1 MAASLGNRS
10 GEMEVFAA
18 VVERG
23 GFSAAAKAF
32 QMSPSAVSKLV
43 LRLETRLGARLIN
56 RSTRKLQLTAE
67 GQAFHQRCVT
77 ILGDIAE
84 AECEAAAGRAPRGR
98 VRVNANVA
106 FGNHVLLPLV
116 PNFLVEHPELTL
128 DIVLTDNVIDL
139 LDERADIA
147 IRVGPLR
154 GNQLMARKIGESGV
168 AVVAAPAYLAR
179 HGEPKAPAELE
190 RHNLVG
196 FNFAR
201 SVEGWPFRVGGEL
214 ISIAAVGNTLVGDGE
229 TARQLAV
236 AGVGLARLGRF
247 HVDAEIAAGRLVP
260 VLEAFNPGDIE
271 AIHAVYLGQGGFV
284 PARMRAFIDFLARNV
299 RIRSGEPYV
308 SLSLD
313 RSAREVA
320 PAP

>member
-1 MAASLGNRS
+1 MATLLGNRS

-23 GFSAAAKAF
+23 GFSAAAKLLS
-32 QMSPSAVSKLV
+32 MTPSAVSKLV
-43 LRLETRLGARLIN
+43 SRLEARLGARLIN

-77 ILGDIAE
+77 ILSDIAE

-116 PNFLVEHPELTL
+116 PAFLAEHPELTL
-128 DIVLTDNVIDL
+128 DLVLTDQVVDL
-139 LDERADIA
+139 LEERADIA
-147 IRVGPLR
+147 IRVAPGPLR

-168 AVVAAPAYLAR
+168 AVVASPDYLAR
-179 HGEPKAPAELE
+179 HGEPKRPAELE
-190 RHNLVG
+190 KHNLIG

-201 SVEGWPFRVGGEL
+201 SVEGWPFRVGSEL
-214 ISIAAVGNTLVGDGE
+214 ISVAAVGNTMVGDGE

-247 HVDAEIAAGRLVP
+247 HTEAEIAAGRLVT
-260 VLEAFNPGDIE
+260 VLEDFNAGDIE
-271 AIHAVYLGQGGFV
+271 VIHAVYLGQGGFV

-299 RIRSGEPYV
+299 KIRV
-308 SLSLD
+308 
-313 RSAREVA
+313 
-320 PAP
+320 

>member
-1 MAASLGNRS
+1 MASLLGNRS
-10 GEMEVFAA
+10 GEMEVFTA

-23 GFSAAAKAF
+23 GFSAAAKVFA
-32 QMSPSAVSKLV
+32 MTPSAVSKLV
-43 LRLETRLGARLIN
+43 SRLEARLGARLIN

-67 GQAFHQRCVT
+67 GQAFHQRCIA

-116 PNFLVEHPELTL
+116 PAFLAENPELTL
-128 DIVLTDNVIDL
+128 DLVLTDQVVDL
-139 LDERADIA
+139 LEERADIA

-154 GNQLMARKIGESGV
+154 GNQLMARKLGESGV
-168 AVVAAPAYLAR
+168 AVVAAPSYLAR
-179 HGEPKAPAELE
+179 NGEPRTLAELE
-190 RHNLVG
+190 RHNRIG

-201 SVEGWPFRVGGEL
+201 SVEGWPFMVDGK
-214 ISIAAVGNTLVGDGE
+214 ITSVTAVGNIQVGDGE

-236 AGVGLARLGRF
+236 AGIGVARLGRF
-247 HVDAEIAAGRLVP
+247 HVEAEIAAGRLVT
-260 VLEAFNPGDIE
+260 VLDEFNPGDIE

-299 RIRSGEPYV
+299 RIRADQPF
-308 SLSLD
+308 LP
-313 RSAREVA
+313 RSRI
-320 PAP
+320 

>member
-1 MAASLGNRS
+1 MAALISNRS

-23 GFSAAAKAF
+23 GFSAAAKLF
-32 QMSPSAVSKLV
+32 GMTPSAVSKLV
-43 LRLETRLGARLIN
+43 TRLEGRLGARLIN

-77 ILGDIAE
+77 ILSDIAE

-106 FGNHVLLPLV
+106 FGNQILLPLV
-116 PNFLVEHPELTL
+116 PAFLAEHPELS
-128 DIVLTDNVIDL
+128 IDL
-139 LDERADIA
+139 VFTDQVVDLIEERADIA
-147 IRVGPLR
+147 IRVAPGPLR

-168 AVVAAPAYLAR
+168 AVVASPDYLAR
-179 HGEPKAPAELE
+179 HGEPKTPAELVK
-190 RHNLVG
+190 HNLIG

-201 SVEGWPFRVGGEL
+201 SVEGWPFRVDGAL
-214 ISIAAVGNTLVGDGE
+214 ISIAAVGNTQVGDGE
-229 TARQLAV
+229 IARQLAV

-247 HVDAEIAAGRLVP
+247 HTQAEVAAGRLVT
-260 VLEAFNPGDIE
+260 VLEDFNAGDIE
-271 AIHAVYLGQGGFV
+271 VIHAVYLGQGGFV

-299 RIRSGEPYV
+299 KIR
-308 SLSLD
+308 
-313 RSAREVA
+313 A
-320 PAP
+320 

>member
-1 MAASLGNRS
+1 MAALLSNRS

-23 GFSAAAKAF
+23 GFSAAAKLF
-32 QMSPSAVSKLV
+32 NMTPSAVSKLV
-43 LRLETRLGARLIN
+43 TRLEARLGARLIN

-77 ILGDIAE
+77 ILSDIAE

-106 FGNHVLLPLV
+106 FGNQILLPLV
-116 PNFLVEHPELTL
+116 PAFLAEHPELSVDL
-128 DIVLTDNVIDL
+128 VFTDQVVDL
-139 LDERADIA
+139 IEERADIA
-147 IRVGPLR
+147 IRVAPGPLR

-168 AVVAAPAYLAR
+168 AVVASPDYLAR
-179 HGEPKAPAELE
+179 HGEPRTPADLAK
-190 RHNLVG
+190 HNLIG

-201 SVEGWPFRVGGEL
+201 SVEGWPFRVDGAL
-214 ISIAAVGNTLVGDGE
+214 ISIAAVGNTQVGDGE
-229 TARQLAV
+229 IARQLAV

-247 HVDAEIAAGRLVP
+247 HTQAEVAAGRLVT
-260 VLEAFNPGDIE
+260 VLDDFNPGDIE
-271 AIHAVYLGQGGFV
+271 VIHAVYLGQGGFV

-299 RIRSGEPYV
+299 KIR
-308 SLSLD
+308 
-313 RSAREVA
+313 A
-320 PAP
+320 

>member
-1 MAASLGNRS
+1 MAALLSNRS

-23 GFSAAAKAF
+23 GFSAAAKLF
-32 QMSPSAVSKLV
+32 GMTPSAVSKLV
-43 LRLETRLGARLIN
+43 TRLEGRLGARLVN

-77 ILGDIAE
+77 ILSDIAE

-106 FGNHVLLPLV
+106 FGNQILLPLV
-116 PNFLVEHPELTL
+116 PAFLAEHPELSVDL
-128 DIVLTDNVIDL
+128 VFTDQVVDL
-139 LDERADIA
+139 IEERADIA
-147 IRVGPLR
+147 IRVAPGPLR

-168 AVVAAPAYLAR
+168 AVVASPDYLAR
-179 HGEPKAPAELE
+179 HGEPKTPADLAK
-190 RHNLVG
+190 HNLIG

-201 SVEGWPFRVGGEL
+201 SVEGWPFRVDGAL
-214 ISIAAVGNTLVGDGE
+214 ISVAAVGNTQVGDGE
-229 TARQLAV
+229 IARQLAV

-247 HVDAEIAAGRLVP
+247 HTQAEVAAGRLVA
-260 VLEAFNPGDIE
+260 VLEDFNAGDIE
-271 AIHAVYLGQGGFV
+271 VIHAVYLGQGGFV

-299 RIRSGEPYV
+299 KIR
-308 SLSLD
+308 
-313 RSAREVA
+313 A
-320 PAP
+320 

>member
-1 MAASLGNRS
+1 MATLLGNRS

-23 GFSAAAKAF
+23 GFSAAAKLLS
-32 QMSPSAVSKLV
+32 MTPSAVSKLV
-43 LRLETRLGARLIN
+43 SRLEARLGARLIN

-77 ILGDIAE
+77 ILSDIAE

-116 PNFLVEHPELTL
+116 PAFLAEHPELTL
-128 DIVLTDNVIDL
+128 DLVLTDQVVDL
-139 LDERADIA
+139 LEERADIA
-147 IRVGPLR
+147 IRVAPGPLR

-168 AVVAAPAYLAR
+168 AVVASPDYLAR
-179 HGEPKAPAELE
+179 HGEPKRPAELE
-190 RHNLVG
+190 KHNLIG

-201 SVEGWPFRVGGEL
+201 SVEGWPFRVGSEL
-214 ISIAAVGNTLVGDGE
+214 ISVAAVGNTMVGDGE

-247 HVDAEIAAGRLVP
+247 HTEAEIAAGRLVP
-260 VLEAFNPGDIE
+260 VLEDFNAGDIE
-271 AIHAVYLGQGGFV
+271 VIHAVYLGQGGFV

-299 RIRSGEPYV
+299 KIRV
-308 SLSLD
+308 
-313 RSAREVA
+313 
-320 PAP
+320 

>member
-116 PNFLVEHPELTL
+116 PNFLAEHPELTL

>member
-1 MAASLGNRS
+1 MAALLSNRS

-23 GFSAAAKAF
+23 GFSAAAKLF
-32 QMSPSAVSKLV
+32 GMTPSAVSKLV
-43 LRLETRLGARLIN
+43 TRLEARLGARLVN

-77 ILGDIAE
+77 ILSDIAE

-106 FGNHVLLPLV
+106 FGNQILLPLV
-116 PNFLVEHPELTL
+116 PTFLAEHPDLSVDL
-128 DIVLTDNVIDL
+128 VFTDQVVDL
-139 LDERADIA
+139 IEERADIA
-147 IRVGPLR
+147 IRVAPGPLR

-168 AVVAAPAYLAR
+168 AVVASPDYLAR
-179 HGEPKAPAELE
+179 HGEPRTPADLAK
-190 RHNLVG
+190 HNLIG

-201 SVEGWPFRVGGEL
+201 SVEGWPFRVDGAL
-214 ISIAAVGNTLVGDGE
+214 ISIAAVGNTQVGDGE
-229 TARQLAV
+229 IARQLAV

-247 HVDAEIAAGRLVP
+247 HTQTEVAAGRLVT
-260 VLEAFNPGDIE
+260 VLEDFNPGDIE
-271 AIHAVYLGQGGFV
+271 VIHAVYLGQGGFV

-299 RIRSGEPYV
+299 KIR
-308 SLSLD
+308 
-313 RSAREVA
+313 A
-320 PAP
+320 

>member
-1 MAASLGNRS
+1 MAALLSNRS

-23 GFSAAAKAF
+23 GFSAAAKLLG
-32 QMSPSAVSKLV
+32 MTPSAVSKLV
-43 LRLETRLGARLIN
+43 TRLEARLGARLVN

-77 ILGDIAE
+77 ILSDIAE

-106 FGNHVLLPLV
+106 FGNQILLPLV
-116 PNFLVEHPELTL
+116 PAFLAEHPELSVDL
-128 DIVLTDNVIDL
+128 VFTDQVVDL
-139 LDERADIA
+139 IEERADIA
-147 IRVGPLR
+147 IRVAPGPLR

-168 AVVAAPAYLAR
+168 AVVASPDYLAR
-179 HGEPKAPAELE
+179 HGEPRTPADLAK
-190 RHNLVG
+190 HNLIG

-201 SVEGWPFRVGGEL
+201 SVEGWPFRVDGAL
-214 ISIAAVGNTLVGDGE
+214 ISIAAVGNTQVGDGE
-229 TARQLAV
+229 IARQLAV

-247 HVDAEIAAGRLVP
+247 HTQAEVAAGRLVT
-260 VLEAFNPGDIE
+260 VLEDFNPGDIE
-271 AIHAVYLGQGGFV
+271 VIHAVYLGQGGFV

-299 RIRSGEPYV
+299 KIR
-308 SLSLD
+308 
-313 RSAREVA
+313 A
-320 PAP
+320 

>member
-1 MAASLGNRS
+1 MAALLSNRS

-23 GFSAAAKAF
+23 GFSAAAKIF
-32 QMSPSAVSKLV
+32 SMTPSAVSKLV
-43 LRLETRLGARLIN
+43 TRLEARLGARLIN

-77 ILGDIAE
+77 ILSDIAE

-106 FGNHVLLPLV
+106 FGNQILLPLV
-116 PNFLVEHPELTL
+116 PAFLAEHPELS
-128 DIVLTDNVIDL
+128 IDL
-139 LDERADIA
+139 VFTDQVVDLIEERADIA
-147 IRVGPLR
+147 IRVAPGPLR

-168 AVVAAPAYLAR
+168 AVVASPDYLAR
-179 HGEPKAPAELE
+179 HGEPKTPADLAK
-190 RHNLVG
+190 HNLIG

-201 SVEGWPFRVGGEL
+201 SVEGWPFRVDGAL
-214 ISIAAVGNTLVGDGE
+214 ISVAAVGNTQVGDGE
-229 TARQLAV
+229 IARQLAV
-236 AGVGLARLGRF
+236 AGIGLARLGRF
-247 HVDAEIAAGRLVP
+247 HVEAEIAAGRLVT
-260 VLEAFNPGDIE
+260 VLDDFNAGDIE

-299 RIRSGEPYV
+299 RIA
-308 SLSLD
+308 
-313 RSAREVA
+313 AR
-320 PAP
+320 

>member
-1 MAASLGNRS
+1 MAALLSNRS

-23 GFSAAAKAF
+23 GFSAAAKLF
-32 QMSPSAVSKLV
+32 GMTPSAVSKLV
-43 LRLETRLGARLIN
+43 TRLEARLGARLVN

-77 ILGDIAE
+77 ILSDIAE

-106 FGNHVLLPLV
+106 FGNQILLPLV
-116 PNFLVEHPELTL
+116 PAFLAEHPELSVDL
-128 DIVLTDNVIDL
+128 VFTDQVVDL
-139 LDERADIA
+139 IEERADIA
-147 IRVGPLR
+147 IRVAPGPLR

-168 AVVAAPAYLAR
+168 AVVASPNYLAR
-179 HGEPKAPAELE
+179 HGEPKTPSDLTK
-190 RHNLVG
+190 HNLIG

-201 SVEGWPFRVGGEL
+201 SVEGWPFRVDGTL
-214 ISIAAVGNTLVGDGE
+214 ISIAAVGNTQVGDGE
-229 TARQLAV
+229 IARQLAV

-247 HVDAEIAAGRLVP
+247 HTQAEVAAGRLVT
-260 VLEAFNPGDIE
+260 VLEDFNPGDIE
-271 AIHAVYLGQGGFV
+271 VIHAAYLGQGGFV

-299 RIRSGEPYV
+299 KIR
-308 SLSLD
+308 
-313 RSAREVA
+313 A
-320 PAP
+320 

>member
-1 MAASLGNRS
+1 MAAVISNRS

-23 GFSAAAKAF
+23 GFSAASKLF
-32 QMSPSAVSKLV
+32 GMTPSAVSKLV
-43 LRLETRLGARLIN
+43 TRLEARLGARLIN

-77 ILGDIAE
+77 ILSDIAE

-106 FGNHVLLPLV
+106 FGNQILLPLV
-116 PNFLVEHPELTL
+116 PAFLAEHPELSIDL
-128 DIVLTDNVIDL
+128 VLTDQVVDL
-139 LDERADIA
+139 IEERADIA
-147 IRVGPLR
+147 IRVGPGPLR

-168 AVVAAPAYLAR
+168 AVVASPDYLAR
-179 HGEPKAPAELE
+179 HGEPKTPAELAK
-190 RHNLVG
+190 HNLIG

-201 SVEGWPFRVGGEL
+201 SVEGWPFRVDGAL
-214 ISIAAVGNTLVGDGE
+214 ISVAAVGNTQVGDGE
-229 TARQLAV
+229 IARQLAV

-247 HVDAEIAAGRLVP
+247 HTQAEVAAGRLVT
-260 VLEAFNPGDIE
+260 VLEDFNAGDIE
-271 AIHAVYLGQGGFV
+271 VIHAVYLGQGGFV

-299 RIRSGEPYV
+299 KIR
-308 SLSLD
+308 
-313 RSAREVA
+313 A
-320 PAP
+320 

>member
-1 MAASLGNRS
+1 MAALLSNRS
-10 GEMEVFAA
+10 GEMEVFSA

-23 GFSAAAKAF
+23 GFSAAAKLF
-32 QMSPSAVSKLV
+32 GMTPSAVSKLV
-43 LRLETRLGARLIN
+43 TRLEARLGARLIN

-67 GQAFHQRCVT
+67 GQAFHQRCLT
-77 ILGDIAE
+77 ILSDIAE

-116 PNFLVEHPELTL
+116 PAFLAEHPELSL
-128 DIVLTDNVIDL
+128 DLVLTDNVVDL
-139 LDERADIA
+139 LEERADIA

-154 GNQLMARKIGESGV
+154 GNQLMAKKIGESGV
-168 AVVAAPAYLAR
+168 AVVASPDYLVR
-179 HGEPKAPAELE
+179 HGAPKTPAELE
-190 RHNLVG
+190 THNLIG

-201 SVEGWPFRVGGEL
+201 SVEGWPFRVDGEL
-214 ISIAAVGNTLVGDGE
+214 ISIAAVGNTMVGDGE

-299 RIRSGEPYV
+299 RVRSDEPYA
-308 SLSLD
+308 SRSLD
-313 RSAREVA
+313 RAA
-320 PAP
+320 G